1 MTFQAKKPQPLVFIR
16 ILLQSLLLNKG
27 TTIAGSYSA
36 RQILEN
42 DLSLTVLPCGRQ
54 LDRSY
59 DHIEAKSDP
68 RNQIAAQM
76 ELFRSRVTEPY
87 LDLYRTFCQNRCRV
101 RRALC
106 HSIRE
111 WDMLQA
117 DAEETDQLLQLVLDE
132 QPLVTAERGDIGHQL
147 PLSSWAYLYKLRQME
162 WIVQLGFELAVYQPE
177 ELAGM
182 YWYLNYLAK
191 TRAQHGDRIKAF
203 TTRSLNQARQ
213 AAAAAAQYTAAKDR
227 EFMRSLAYVRAT
239 MLDAACTWEFADG
252 LCCLYTALSRVGL
265 HPSAFTSP
273 LPPSTSP
280 SSSPSSPSAPAPAP
294 SVRAPLHSAAA
305 APYGDDERRYRV
317 RMKPFAGIGLPQLPS
332 HGDFRRATEQPETGL
347 ADLLTYA
354 EGAVAGARRGYEA
367 LARSPDH
374 QAFCVHSHARW
385 LDGVRACLR
394 AAIAA
399 NVAITALRRA
409 VEEARG
415 AAAAGARDGEAEAEV
430 AQEETLNLADKFTV
444 EVPEPGSG
452 YHDWWIVPKLVPVPA
467 SAAPAAAPANT
478 PAGSNSRDAKD
489 DSSSQP
495 QAKT

>member
-27 TTIAGSYSA
+27 TAIVGCYST

-54 LDRSY
+54 LDHSY
-59 DHIEAKSDP
+59 DRIEAKSDP

-87 LDLYRTFCQNRCRV
+87 LDLYRIFCQNRCRV

-117 DAEETDQLLQLVLDE
+117 DAEETDQLLQVVLDE

-162 WIVQLGFELAVYQPE
+162 WIVQLGFELAVYQSE

-203 TTRSLNQARQ
+203 TTRGLNQARQ
-213 AAAAAAQYTAAKDR
+213 AGSAGAAAHQYTAAKDR

-265 HPSAFTSP
+265 HPTAFTSP

-280 SSSPSSPSAPAPAP
+280 SSSPSSPAPAPAP
-294 SVRAPLHSAAA
+294 SVAPQHTATR
-305 APYGDDERRYRV
+305 PYGDDELRYRT
-317 RMKPFAGIGLPQLPS
+317 RMKPFATIGLPQLPS

-347 ADLLTYA
+347 TDLLTYA

-374 QAFCVHSHARW
+374 QAFCVQSHARW
-385 LDGVRACLR
+385 LDAVRACLR

-415 AAAAGARDGEAEAEV
+415 GAGAEEPEAEGEK
-430 AQEETLNLADKFTV
+430 EETQAEDEKEAPLDLSAKFKV
-444 EVPEPGSG
+444 EIPEPGSG
-452 YHDWWIVPKLVPVPA
+452 YHDWWIVPKLVPIT
-467 SAAPAAAPANT
+467 PAAAAT
-478 PAGSNSRDAKD
+478 SGSGSSGGSGDTKD
-489 DSSSQP
+489 DSQR